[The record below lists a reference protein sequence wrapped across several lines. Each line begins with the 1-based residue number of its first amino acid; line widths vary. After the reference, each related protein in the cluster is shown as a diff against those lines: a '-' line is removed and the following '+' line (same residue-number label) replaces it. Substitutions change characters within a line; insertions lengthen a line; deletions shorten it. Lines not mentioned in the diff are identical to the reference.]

1 MQFQLHIQFIPTIN
15 MGDEEWTFVPQRK
28 GSKPKHKNQNRNRKD
43 KHTVSGLYGA
53 TVHNNSEEHE
63 NSNCTDE
70 QKLIERERIK
80 HNVLECIQA
89 LESQIQMG
97 SGLFTHRLISSL
109 VAASSTTNTNNELQS
124 NTTIKDDKS
133 VGSTLHIREIV
144 AYGIGNF
151 AKGNYH
157 ASILQLA
164 CLLLIRR
171 RAALAK
177 QHSTTMIDTNHQ
189 PTTTTS
195 DAATITTT
203 DSFEYDQTQVPI
215 YYYEPCIL
223 PIEKELLESM
233 FHIYVLTSNEFGK
246 RSVESMRQELIQQ
259 RQQQPSSSTNTVPSN
274 TSTSAVSDSSDV
286 DTECLHTLF
295 YMPHCPMQ
303 LYSNVLWAHWDYIFP
318 RQQQKC
324 TKDSTTEDD
333 NTSPT
338 NDPSSHE
345 NSSNK
350 SIIIFGNSFHAYDDR
365 TISSEKRLNP
375 TNGLYRVIPFINET
389 IVSVQPRDCRG
400 EDAVDALRYLD
411 NAFNDCNVMSFASCN
426 GNNDEG
432 GCIDKKIMPER
443 PKEWFASDDPNDNGE
458 LL

>member
-1 MQFQLHIQFIPTIN
+1 

-28 GSKPKHKNQNRNRKD
+28 GSKHSKNKNQHNNRKEG
-43 KHTVSGLYGA
+43 KHTVSGLYG
-53 TVHNNSEEHE
+53 TSVHNNDDTTEHE
-63 NSNCTDE
+63 NSTSTDE

-80 HNVLECIQA
+80 HNVLKCVDA
-89 LESQIQMG
+89 LENQIQMDND
-97 SGLFTHRLISSL
+97 LFAHRLISSL
-109 VAASSTTNTNNELQS
+109 AVASSTTNTNNELQS
-124 NTTIKDDKS
+124 NNTTIKDDKS

-151 AKGNYH
+151 AKGNYQ
-157 ASILQLA
+157 ASTLQLA

-171 RAALAK
+171 RAAFAK
-177 QHSTTMIDTNHQ
+177 QHSTTMIDTNDQ
-189 PTTTTS
+189 SSKSTS
-195 DAATITTT
+195 DDTATTIN
-203 DSFEYDQTQVPI
+203 SFEYDQKQVPI

-274 TSTSAVSDSSDV
+274 TSTTAAVSDFSDV

-324 TKDSTTEDD
+324 TKHSTTDD
-333 NTSPT
+333 NNTPST
-338 NDPSSHE
+338 VPSSHV
-345 NSSNK
+345 NSINN
-350 SIIIFGNSFHAYDDR
+350 SIVIFGNSFHAYDDR
-365 TISSEKRLNP
+365 TISSEKRMNP
-375 TNGLYRVIPFINET
+375 SNGLYRVIPFINET

-411 NAFNDCNVMSFASCN
+411 NTFNDCNVMSFSCN
-426 GNNDEG
+426 GDDG
-432 GCIDKKIMPER
+432 AGCREKKIMPER
-443 PKEWFASDDPNDNGE
+443 PKEWFASDDPDNNGE
-458 LL
+458 LI